1 MSFSTTA
8 QLERELFKNGTI
20 FFQLPWF
27 SGRGVHGDVVV
38 GQIPLLPASS
48 SAHRAPLP
56 PFQIEVWV
64 NEFFASCQPRV
75 ERAEP
80 TTCRCF
86 VHLAMNKTGS
96 PPHLRLS
103 RALEKNSQEQ
113 VGSGNCPAKNTS
125 LSS

>member
-1 MSFSTTA
+1 MSFSTPA

-20 FFQLPWF
+20 FVQLPWF
-27 SGRGVHGDVVV
+27 SGRGVHGDGVV

-56 PFQIEVWV
+56 PFQIEVGV
-64 NEFFASCQPRV
+64 KELLASCQPGV

-80 TTCRCF
+80 TTSRCL

-96 PPHLRLS
+96 QAHLRLS
-103 RALEKNSQEQ
+103 RALEKNSQ
-113 VGSGNCPAKNTS
+113 
-125 LSS
+125 

>member
-1 MSFSTTA
+1 MSFSTPA

-27 SGRGVHGDVVV
+27 SGRGVHGDGVV

-56 PFQIEVWV
+56 PFQIEVGV
-64 NEFFASCQPRV
+64 KEFLASCQPGV

-80 TTCRCF
+80 TTSRCF
-86 VHLAMNKTGS
+86 VHLAKNKTGS

-103 RALEKNSQEQ
+103 RALEKNSQ
-113 VGSGNCPAKNTS
+113 
-125 LSS
+125 

>member
-1 MSFSTTA
+1 MSFSTLA

-27 SGRGVHGDVVV
+27 SGRGIHGDGVV
-38 GQIPLLPASS
+38 GQIPLLPASN

-56 PFQIEVWV
+56 PFQIKVGVKELL
-64 NEFFASCQPRV
+64 ASCQPGV

-80 TTCRCF
+80 TTSRCL

-96 PPHLRLS
+96 QAHLRLS
-103 RALEKNSQEQ
+103 RALEKNSQ
-113 VGSGNCPAKNTS
+113 
-125 LSS
+125 